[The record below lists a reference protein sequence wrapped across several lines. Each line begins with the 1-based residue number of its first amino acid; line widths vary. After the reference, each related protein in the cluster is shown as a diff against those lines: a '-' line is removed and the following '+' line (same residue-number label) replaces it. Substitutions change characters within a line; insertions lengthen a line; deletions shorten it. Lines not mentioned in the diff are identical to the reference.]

1 MTSNNVELFE
11 VFKIGSS
18 SKASLQS
25 LPLETVQKKFLEIVP
40 ITSKQQLE
48 NSALLATLP
57 NPNHVLVDRTK
68 FQQMFKKEAHE
79 AAVTKSSAI
88 INSAELAIEKL
99 KKDFEDEVK
108 TIHQSI
114 HEILSSQLTES
125 KIQLDQIEDNKDKDT
140 YSKTEVQDIIK
151 KLVDSHNNSIEKMLS
166 TLNKETTTDSTT
178 STTSPD
184 KDTTDQ

>member
-1 MTSNNVELFE
+1 MV
-11 VFKIGSS
+11 
-18 SKASLQS
+18 
-25 LPLETVQKKFLEIVP
+25 
-40 ITSKQQLE
+40 
-48 NSALLATLP
+48 LLLWLTQ
-57 NPNHVLVDRTK
+57 NPR
-68 FQQMFKKEAHE
+68 
-79 AAVTKSSAI
+79 
-88 INSAELAIEKL
+88 L